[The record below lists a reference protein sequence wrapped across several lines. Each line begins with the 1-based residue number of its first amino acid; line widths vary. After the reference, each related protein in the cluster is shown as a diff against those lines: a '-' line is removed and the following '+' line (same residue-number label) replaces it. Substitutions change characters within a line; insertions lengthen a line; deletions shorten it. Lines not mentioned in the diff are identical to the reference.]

1 MSAGLTGLFRWAKE
15 HWKVIRKVAGALFL
29 VLVLVLL
36 SVAVTQ
42 VSWSD
47 VLAAIRKLSG
57 RTIMLAAL
65 VAASSYLVY
74 SCFDLLGKWYTGH
87 ALAWWRSMMVGFISY
102 AFTMNMGAP
111 VGGVGLR
118 VRLYS
123 KQGLPVG
130 VVMRVMAMSLATN
143 WLGYVLL
150 AGLVFVSGQ
159 FSLPFGWSLG
169 EHTLKFIGAA
179 MVAAALGYLLLC
191 GYSTKRSWQVHGHEI
206 ELPTIGLAAAQM
218 CIAMVNWMLI
228 AAVIYVLM
236 QQRAPYGL
244 VLGALLISA
253 IAGALS
259 HIPGGLGV
267 LESVF
272 VAMVTSSS
280 FTRPEVLGSILVYR
294 AVYYLGP
301 LLIAGTWYL
310 GAEAR
315 IKKPRD
321 GQLAGQEK
329 SP

>member
-1 MSAGLTGLFRWAKE
+1 MSASGAGGLLHWARR
-15 HWKVIRKVAGALFL
+15 HWSVIRKAAGALFL

-36 SVAVTQ
+36 SIAVTQ
-42 VSWSD
+42 VAWND
-47 VLAAIRKLSG
+47 VAAAIRQLSG
-57 RTIMLAAL
+57 RTVMLAAL
-65 VAASSYLVY
+65 IALASYLVY

-87 ALAWWRSMMVGFISY
+87 ELAWWRAMMVGFISY

-159 FSLPFGWSLG
+159 FTLPFGWSLG
-169 EHTLKFIGAA
+169 DHTLQFIGAA
-179 MVAAALGYLLLC
+179 MVAAALAYLLLC
-191 GYSTKRSWQVHGHEI
+191 AYSTKRSWQVHGHEI
-206 ELPTIGLAAAQM
+206 ELPNIGLAAVQM
-218 CIAMVNWMLI
+218 GIAMVNWMLI

-244 VLGALLISA
+244 VLGALLVSA
-253 IAGALS
+253 IAGALL
-259 HIPGGLGV
+259 HIPGGIGV

-272 VAMVTSSS
+272 IAMVASAS
-280 FTRPEVLGSILVYR
+280 FSRPEVLGSILVYR

-301 LLIAGTWYL
+301 LLIAGAWYL
-310 GAEAR
+310 GAEAK

-321 GQLAGQEK
+321 GRLAGQEE
-329 SP
+329 P